1 MIRLRPAKKSP
12 SFAGG
17 GLSSSTGVWRRLIF
31 LLAWFGALAAQAQLA
46 DLSLPSPRQAL
57 PTPLADEGSRRA
69 EALAHYA
76 SALRYEQQSSP
87 RSALEHYLKALAADP
102 ANAELAMHTAELA
115 YSFRGRAEA
124 VALLEQAVDANPDA
138 PDTYLNLAR
147 FCATYAPDDPFEN
160 DRAKQVL
167 EQALKRFPQDAEV
180 HGFAAMTLLSQGR
193 RDEAAE
199 ILEAAA
205 AQDVEDSGYWLELGR
220 AAQQVWPLGQAE
232 AREEHVRRVNP
243 FFERALRHARTGGR
257 EEQRLEI
264 ARYFLLTNQLK
275 PARDL
280 CLEIVRA
287 GGNLQARKLLHRLHE
302 AFEEKEEALAQLE
315 AIVAAAP
322 QDVEYRKLLA
332 RVWLERELPDRA
344 VPHLEAALQA
354 GGGSVDDY
362 LQVGETLLRAGQ
374 FERSVEFCRRGARL
388 FPDQAMFHV
397 QAAMAQRSLQK
408 WDEAVRAFE
417 EAARLAEGGASELV
431 NHRFYFQYGV
441 TLERAGRH
449 DEAGLQ
455 FEKSITVTPQD
466 DPEAAASA
474 MNYLGYMWLELN
486 RHLDKAGELIL
497 KANELQPDT
506 AAYIDSLGW
515 WHYKKGDHPA
525 ALRELQRAAALLP
538 EPQAEDAEIFE
549 HLGRVHL
556 ALKQS
561 AEARAVFA
569 KAAALNT
576 PDERVRQRIEE
587 GLKAAEAAA
596 GR

>member
-1 MIRLRPAKKSP
+1 MIRLRPAKKLL

-17 GLSSSTGVWRRLIF
+17 GLSS
-31 LLAWFGALAAQAQLA
+31 LAAVQGAILAALFGGAPLSAQRA
-46 DLSLPSPRQAL
+46 DLSLPSPRQAAAE
-57 PTPLADEGSRRA
+57 PLSADDLRRA
-69 EALAHYA
+69 EALAQYA
-76 SALRYEQQSSP
+76 TALRLEQVASP
-87 RSALEHYLKALAADP
+87 RTALEHYLKALAADP
-102 ANAELAMHTAELA
+102 ANADLAMHTAELA
-115 YSFRGRAEA
+115 YSFRGRAAA
-124 VALLEQAVDANPDA
+124 VALLEKAVEANPDA
-138 PDTYLNLAR
+138 PETYLNLAR

-167 EQALKRFPQDAEV
+167 ERALERFPDDAEV

-193 RDEAAE
+193 REEAAQV
-199 ILEAAA
+199 LENAAA
-205 AQDVEDSGYWLELGR
+205 REVNDSAYWLELGR

-243 FFERALRHARTGGR
+243 FFERALRHARAGGD
-257 EEQRLEI
+257 EAQRLEI
-264 ARYFLLTNQLK
+264 AQYYLLTNQLK

-280 CLEIVRA
+280 CQEIVRA

-302 AFEEKEEALAQLE
+302 AFEEKAEALRELE

-322 QDVEYRKLLA
+322 ADVEYRKLLA
-332 RVWLERELPDRA
+332 RAWLEREQPARA

-362 LQVGETLLRAGQ
+362 LQVGETLLRAAQ
-374 FERSVEFCRRGARL
+374 FERLVEFSRRGARL

-397 QAAMAQRSLQK
+397 QAAMAQRSLLN

-417 EAARLAEGGASELV
+417 RAAALAEAGSSELV

-449 DEAGLQ
+449 EEAGRQ

-474 MNYLGYMWLELN
+474 MNYLGYMWLELD
-486 RHLDKAGELIL
+486 RHLDKAGELIR
-497 KANELQPDT
+497 KANELQPDS

-515 WHYKKGDHPA
+515 WHYKKGDYPA
-525 ALRELQRAAALLP
+525 ALSELQRAAALLP

-549 HLGRVHL
+549 HIGRVHL
-556 ALKQS
+556 ALRQP
-561 AEARAVFA
+561 EQARAVFE
-569 KAAALNT
+569 KARALNT
-576 PDERVRQRIEE
+576 PDEKVRKRIDE
-587 GLKAAEAAA
+587 GLEAAAEAATN
-596 GR
+596 R

>member
-1 MIRLRPAKKSP
+1 MIRLRPAKKSS

-17 GLSSSTGVWRRLIF
+17 GLSS
-31 LLAWFGALAAQAQLA
+31 LAAVQCAVLVALSGGAPLTAQRA
-46 DLSLPSPRQAL
+46 DLSLPSPRQAVAE
-57 PTPLADEGSRRA
+57 PLSAGDLRRA

-76 SALRYEQQSSP
+76 TALRLEQVASP
-87 RSALEHYLKALAADP
+87 RTALEHYLKALAADP
-102 ANAELAMHTAELA
+102 ANADLAMHTAELA
-115 YSFRGRAEA
+115 YSFRGRAAA
-124 VALLEQAVDANPDA
+124 VALLEKAVEANPDA
-138 PDTYLNLAR
+138 PQTYLNLAR

-167 EQALKRFPQDAEV
+167 ERALARFPDDAEV

-193 RDEAAE
+193 REEAAQV
-199 ILEAAA
+199 LETAASREVDDPA
-205 AQDVEDSGYWLELGR
+205 YWLELGR

-232 AREEHVRRVNP
+232 SRDENTRRVNP
-243 FFERALRHARTGGR
+243 FFERALRHARAGGD
-257 EEQRLEI
+257 EAQRLEI
-264 ARYFLLTNQLK
+264 AQFYLLTNQLK

-280 CLEIVRA
+280 CQEIVDA

-302 AFEEKEEALAQLE
+302 AFEEKEQALRELQ
-315 AIVAAAP
+315 AIVKAAP
-322 QDVEYRKLLA
+322 EDVEYRKLLA
-332 RVWLERELPDRA
+332 RAWLEREQPARA
-344 VPHLEAALQA
+344 VEHLEAALQA

-362 LQVGETLLRAGQ
+362 LQVGETLLRAAQ
-374 FERSVEFCRRGARL
+374 FERLVEFSRRGARL
-388 FPDQAMFHV
+388 FPEQAMFHV
-397 QAAMAQRSLQK
+397 QAAMAQRSLLK
-408 WDEAVRAFE
+408 WDEAVQAFE
-417 EAARLAEGGASELV
+417 RAAELAEGGSSELV

-449 DEAGLQ
+449 EEAGRQ

-474 MNYLGYMWLELN
+474 MNYLGYMWLELD
-486 RHLDKAGELIL
+486 RHLDKAGELIR
-497 KANELQPDT
+497 KANELQPDS

-515 WHYKKGDHPA
+515 WHFKKGDYPA

-556 ALKQS
+556 ALRQP
-561 AEARAVFA
+561 EQARAVLE
-569 KAAALNT
+569 KARALNT
-576 PDERVRQRIEE
+576 PDERVRKRIDE
-587 GLKAAEAAA
+587 GLKAAAEAEP

>member
-1 MIRLRPAKKSP
+1 MIRLRPAKKSS

-17 GLSSSTGVWRRLIF
+17 GLSSI
-31 LLAWFGALAAQAQLA
+31 AAVRCVLWVVLSGGAQLTAQRA
-46 DLSLPSPRQAL
+46 DLSLPSPRQAVRA
-57 PTPLADEGSRRA
+57 PLSVDAQRRA
-69 EALAHYA
+69 EALAQYA
-76 SALRYEQQSSP
+76 TALRFEQAASP
-87 RSALEHYLKALAADP
+87 RTALEHYLKALAADP

-115 YSFRGRAEA
+115 YSFRGRAAA
-124 VALLEQAVDANPDA
+124 VALLEQAVEANPDA

-167 EQALKRFPQDAEV
+167 ERALARFPDNAEV
-180 HGFAAMTLLSQGR
+180 HGFAALTLLSQGR
-193 RDEAAE
+193 REEAAQV
-199 ILEAAA
+199 LEKAASR
-205 AQDVEDSGYWLELGR
+205 EDEDPAYWLELGR

-232 AREEHVRRVNP
+232 VREENTRRVNP
-243 FFERALRHARTGGR
+243 FFERALRHARTGGD
-257 EEQRLEI
+257 EAQRLEI
-264 ARYFLLTNQLK
+264 AQFYLLTNQLK

-302 AFEEKEEALAQLE
+302 AFEEKEEALSQLQ

-322 QDVEYRKLLA
+322 EDVEYHKLLA
-332 RVWLERELPDRA
+332 RAWLEREQPARA
-344 VPHLEAALQA
+344 VEHLEAALQV

-362 LQVGETLLRAGQ
+362 LQLGETLLRAAQ
-374 FERSVEFCRRGARL
+374 FEQLVEFSRRGARL

-397 QAAMAQRSLQK
+397 QAAMAQRSLLK

-417 EAARLAEGGASELV
+417 RAAALAEAGSSELV

-449 DEAGLQ
+449 EEAGRQ

-474 MNYLGYMWLELN
+474 MNYLGYMWLELD
-486 RHLDKAGELIL
+486 RHLDKAGELIR
-497 KANELQPDT
+497 KANELQPDS

-515 WHYKKGDHPA
+515 WHYKKGDYPA

-549 HLGRVHL
+549 HIGRVHL
-556 ALKQS
+556 ALRQP
-561 AEARAVFA
+561 EQARVVLE
-569 KAAALNT
+569 KARALNT
-576 PDERVRQRIEE
+576 PDEKVRKRIDE
-587 GLKAAEAAA
+587 GLKAAAEAVPA
-596 GR
+596 R

>member
-1 MIRLRPAKKSP
+1 MIRLRPAKKSS

-17 GLSSSTGVWRRLIF
+17 GLSSPAAVRC
-31 LLAWFGALAAQAQLA
+31 ALWVVLSGGAQLTAQRA
-46 DLSLPSPRQAL
+46 DLSLPSPRHAVTEPL
-57 PTPLADEGSRRA
+57 PADAQRRA

-76 SALRYEQQSSP
+76 TALRLEQAASP
-87 RSALEHYLKALAADP
+87 RTALEHYLKALAADP
-102 ANAELAMHTAELA
+102 ANADLAMHTAELA
-115 YSFRGRAEA
+115 YSFRGRAAA
-124 VALLEQAVDANPDA
+124 VALLEKAVEANPGA
-138 PDTYLNLAR
+138 PETYLNLAR

-167 EQALKRFPQDAEV
+167 ERAQARFPDNAEV

-193 RDEAAE
+193 REEAAQV
-199 ILEAAA
+199 LENAARRE
-205 AQDVEDSGYWLELGR
+205 VEDPAYWLELGR

-232 AREEHVRRVNP
+232 TRDEHTRRVNP
-243 FFERALRHARTGGR
+243 FFERALRHACAGGD
-257 EEQRLEI
+257 EAQRLEI
-264 ARYFLLTNQLK
+264 AQFYLLTNQLK

-280 CLEIVRA
+280 CQEIVQA

-302 AFEEKEEALAQLE
+302 AFEEDDAALRELE

-322 QDVEYRKLLA
+322 ADVEYRKLLA
-332 RVWLERELPDRA
+332 RAWLDREQPARA
-344 VPHLEAALQA
+344 VEHLEAALQA

-362 LQVGETLLRAGQ
+362 LQLGETLLRAAQ
-374 FERSVEFCRRGARL
+374 FERLVEFSRRGARL

-397 QAAMAQRSLQK
+397 QAAMAQRSLLK

-417 EAARLAEGGASELV
+417 RAAALAEGGSSELV

-449 DEAGLQ
+449 EEAGRQ

-474 MNYLGYMWLELN
+474 MNYLGYMWLELD
-486 RHLDKAGELIL
+486 RHLDKAGELIR
-497 KANELQPDT
+497 KANELQPDS

-515 WHYKKGDHPA
+515 WHYKKGDYPA

-556 ALKQS
+556 ALRQP
-561 AEARAVFA
+561 EQARALFE
-569 KAAALNT
+569 KARALNT
-576 PDERVRQRIEE
+576 PDEKVRRHIEE
-587 GLKAAEAAA
+587 GLKAAAEAAP

>member
-17 GLSSSTGVWRRLIF
+17 GLSS
-31 LLAWFGALAAQAQLA
+31 LAAVQCAVLAALSGGAPLAAQRA

-57 PTPLADEGSRRA
+57 AEPLSAEAQRRA
-69 EALAHYA
+69 EALAHYSA
-76 SALRYEQQSSP
+76 ALRLEQESSP
-87 RSALEHYLKALAADP
+87 RGALEHYLKALAADP

-115 YSFRGRAEA
+115 YSFRGRSAA
-124 VALLEQAVDANPDA
+124 VALLEKAVEANPDA
-138 PDTYLNLAR
+138 PETYLNLAR

-167 EQALKRFPQDAEV
+167 ERALTRFPDNAEV

-193 RDEAAE
+193 REEAAQV
-199 ILEAAA
+199 LESACTRE
-205 AQDVEDSGYWLELGR
+205 VEDPTYWLELGR

-232 AREEHVRRVNP
+232 ARDEHTRRVNP
-243 FFERALRHARTGGR
+243 FFERALRQARVGGD
-257 EEQRLEI
+257 EAQRLEI
-264 ARYFLLTNQLK
+264 AQYYLLTNQLK

-280 CLEIVRA
+280 CQKIVRA
-287 GGNLQARKLLHRLHE
+287 SGNLQARKLLHRLHE
-302 AFEEKEEALAQLE
+302 AFEEKAEALRELE

-322 QDVEYRKLLA
+322 TDVECRKLLA
-332 RVWLERELPDRA
+332 RAWLEREQPARA

-362 LQVGETLLRAGQ
+362 LQVGETLLRAAQ
-374 FERSVEFCRRGARL
+374 FERLIEFCRRGARL

-397 QAAMAQRSLQK
+397 HAAMAQRSLLK

-417 EAARLAEGGASELV
+417 RAAELAEGGASELV

-449 DEAGLQ
+449 EEAGRQ

-474 MNYLGYMWLELN
+474 MNYLGYMWLELD
-486 RHLDKAGELIL
+486 RHLDKAGELIR

-506 AAYIDSLGW
+506 VAYIDSLGW
-515 WHYKKGDHPA
+515 WHYKKGDYPA
-525 ALRELQRAAALLP
+525 ALHELQRAAALLP

-549 HLGRVHL
+549 HIGRVHL
-556 ALKQS
+556 ALKQP
-561 AEARAVFA
+561 EQARIVLERART
-569 KAAALNT
+569 LNT
-576 PDERVRQRIEE
+576 PDEKVRKRIEE
-587 GLKAAEAAA
+587 GLKAAV